1 MAIQTLRKGL
11 DNVKEDTQISI
22 ISNSYTL
29 LGDLYHDLG
38 DDEKAFEAYD
48 SCLIYTP
55 NDVGALNNYAYYLS
69 LKNQDLERAEQ
80 MSAKTLVQEPD
91 NYTYN
96 DTYAWILF
104 MLERYDEA
112 KVQIDKALE
121 VMGDDISADDS
132 NIVEH
137 AGDIYYKTGDKDGAL
152 RLWQKAKELG
162 SDSKTLEKKLKRK
175 KYIAE

>member
-1 MAIQTLRKGL
+1 
-11 DNVKEDTQISI
+11 
-22 ISNSYTL
+22 
-29 LGDLYHDLG
+29 
-38 DDEKAFEAYD
+38 
-48 SCLIYTP
+48 
-55 NDVGALNNYAYYLS
+55 
-69 LKNQDLERAEQ
+69 
-80 MSAKTLVQEPD
+80 
-91 NYTYN
+91 
-96 DTYAWILF
+96 